1 MSYQFSKLPTGVD
14 GEWPE
19 FALFDPS
26 TASVDSRLVSG
37 FLATLFSSPEMAQ
50 HLLLLL
56 GRRGQVKDVAVVRDV
71 TTLAGQPLRSTLDG
85 YVEVRGLLKTT
96 KIIVDAT
103 ASAFGQGDQYQSDVN
118 RLQRHARMVQDAKL
132 DAMLTISANVPEPSF
147 LNDVAGG
154 SAGDS
159 SGLKICA
166 LSWMNTV
173 DLAFDA
179 LKTAAKKDARQVW
192 ALEQYI
198 HLVHTLTHPASDLG
212 QRVRRGLPAGND
224 NREDRAISSDTLL
237 AFPSLGEEW
246 PALVHTVQSGGTL
259 DPTVAGQCLKNW
271 YSVVRAISF
280 LAVPRISQNNVI
292 WNGRLTEL
300 AERLNTDKSSLA
312 AHGKLTAQIAPYG
325 SNEIGPVGVSVD
337 LKNKTL
343 EIKNKTAIARLDG
356 FDQRL
361 IEQQSLRTD
370 LLGPDAVQENYLEI
384 KSYNGDHV
392 AELNADRTH
401 PLANVASSYGRDR
414 SYFLG
419 TRTDISGC
427 LSDADIFARFLAASV
442 LDRFEV
448 GASVRD
454 ELLAETDGDQLAPWV
469 QEALDSQSRVA

>member
-1 MSYQFSKLPTGVD
+1 MSYQFSKLPAGVD

-19 FALFDPS
+19 FALFDPAA
-26 TASVDSRLVSG
+26 ASVESRLVSA
-37 FLATLFSSPEMAQ
+37 FLSTLFNSPEMAQ

-71 TTLAGQPLRSTLDG
+71 TTLAGQPLRSTVDG
-85 YVEVRGLLKTT
+85 YIEARGLLKTT
-96 KIIVDAT
+96 KIIIDAT
-103 ASAFGQGDQYQSDVN
+103 GSMFGRGDQYQSDIS
-118 RLQRHARMVQDAKL
+118 RLQRHARMVRDAKL
-132 DAMLTISANVPEPSF
+132 DALLLISANVPEPSL
-147 LNDVAGG
+147 LNEVA
-154 SAGDS
+154 AGDA

-173 DLAFDA
+173 DLAFDS
-179 LKTAAKKDARQVW
+179 LKTAAKKDTRQVW

-198 HLVHTLTHPASDLG
+198 HLVHALSHPASELG

-224 NREDRAISSDTLL
+224 NREERALSADALL
-237 AFPSLGEEW
+237 PFPSLGEEW
-246 PALVHTVQSGGTL
+246 PALVHAVQSGGTL
-259 DPTVAGQCLKNW
+259 DPAIAAQCMKNW
-271 YSVVRAISF
+271 YSVVRAVSF

-300 AERLNTDKSSLA
+300 AERLRTDKASLVGG
-312 AHGKLTAQIAPYG
+312 GKLTAQITPYG

-337 LKNKTL
+337 IKNKTL
-343 EIKNKTAIARLDG
+343 EIKNKTAITRLDG

-361 IEQQSLRTD
+361 IEQQSLRSD
-370 LLGPDAVQENYLEI
+370 LLGADAVQENYLEI

-401 PLANVASSYGRDR
+401 PLANVAASYGRDR

-427 LSDADIFARFLAASV
+427 MSDADTFARFLAASV

-454 ELLAETDGDQLAPWV
+454 ELLAEADGDQLAPWV